1 MGDISFEKTFGNQAK
16 AATAVKEDR
25 PKANLWLNIGYSVE
39 VDTAEGVEQRF
50 VSLPVG
56 IPLDTME
63 PLPTNSRNADF
74 AAFQAARNNLHE
86 QIMAAAQAL
95 QPGEEKILN
104 LQIQLRRVNEES
116 VAVDSSKNQ
125 FIKPLAL

>member
-1 MGDISFEKTFGNQAK
+1 
-16 AATAVKEDR
+16 
-25 PKANLWLNIGYSVE
+25 
-39 VDTAEGVEQRF
+39 
-50 VSLPVG
+50 
-56 IPLDTME
+56 
-63 PLPTNSRNADF
+63 
-74 AAFQAARNNLHE
+74 
-86 QIMAAAQAL
+86 MAAAQAL

>member
-1 MGDISFEKTFGNQAK
+1 MSLNFEHTFGKPQANNSSK
-16 AATAVKEDR
+16 DDR
-25 PKANLWLNIGYSVE
+25 PKAQFWLNIGYPVTVKTESGE
-39 VDTAEGVEQRF
+39 EQRF
-50 VSLPVG
+50 VSLPTG
-56 IPLDTME
+56 IPLDTQE
-63 PLPTNSRNADF
+63 PLATNSRNAEF